1 MNGKY
6 AQPLTTLLCWLALKR
21 IFLRLFACE
30 YLLYSSDTFQKL
42 QQETWNR
49 NIIKKSLYN
58 LIVNMLLKLN
68 VPSSTLYRRIDF
80 RNVIS
85 SFSTAAA
92 SVEKSVVKKPK
103 APSKR
108 KEMMEQKFPVMNVHE
123 AVATIKKLGWA
134 NFDETIEIS
143 VNMGLDPRKPNQSVK
158 GIAKLPSGSGKKVR
172 ILVFA
177 NGNDAQEAKDAGA
190 DVVGSDDLIA
200 KIQGG
205 DVNFNTIIATPEL
218 MATVGKVGKV
228 KIRRYLIGGIFIT

>member
-1 MNGKY
+1 M
-6 AQPLTTLLCWLALKR
+6 
-21 IFLRLFACE
+21 F
-30 YLLYSSDTFQKL
+30 
-42 QQETWNR
+42 
-49 NIIKKSLYN
+49 
-58 LIVNMLLKLN
+58 LKLN
-68 VPSSTLYRRIDF
+68 ASPSKLYRRVELY
-80 RNVIS
+80 NVINY

-92 SVEKSVVKKPK
+92 AVEQKVVKEPRP
-103 APSKR
+103 PSRR
-108 KEMMEQKFPVMNVHE
+108 KEMMEQKFPVMNIHE

-205 DVNFNTIIATPEL
+205 DVNFNTVIATPEL
-218 MATVGKVGKV
+218 MATVGRVGKV
-228 KIRRYLIGGIFIT
+228 DTF